1 MGYDP
6 TSLNYE
12 IYSEDFGLLGSH
24 SFSVTGILKDHPTVT
39 PTLVTETIMI
49 IDPCLDPFLLNIAPP
64 IYPAEYSYTYTGTS
78 PSLDFTPQAAVVDPY
93 VCVINYSCE
102 IINGP
107 RLDICNVDDGL
118 TQSSYDSLTGQFT
131 FKSIDMANY
140 PAGTYKM

>member
-1 MGYDP
+1 
-6 TSLNYE
+6 
-12 IYSEDFGLLGSH
+12 
-24 SFSVTGILKDHPTVT
+24 
-39 PTLVTETIMI
+39 MI
-49 IDPCLDPFLLNIAPP
+49 IDPCLDPFSLSIALP
-64 IYPAEYSYTYTGTS
+64 IDPAEYSYTYTGTS

-131 FKSIDMANY
+131 FESIDMANY
-140 PAGTYKM
+140 SAGTYEM